1 MDRWIDGGVE
11 GKKKKGERERDGG
24 REGRKKGMIRLTLG
38 MYFMLGKETWLLCS

>member
-1 MDRWIDGGVE
+1 ME
-11 GKKKKGERERDGG
+11 GWKERRKKEKERDGW